1 MRSFKMLWS
10 TIKYAFF
17 SHSLLSDIPHNVD
30 EPIAQTPVPFIDKMM
45 VSEADVTM
53 VADDVVTTVFDKLYT
68 AAKTETI
75 ASENSYKTIIA
86 TQQMFL
92 SMNTPMEEENLPSL
106 HWTRIRIL
114 FSPDSIL
121 TDRLK
126 ET

>member
-1 MRSFKMLWS
+1 ML
-10 TIKYAFF
+10 FL

-75 ASENSYKTIIA
+75 ASENSYKTITFSA
-86 TQQMFL
+86 NVSFHEHTYGRGK
-92 SMNTPMEEENLPSL
+92 PSITAL
-106 HWTRIRIL
+106 NKNPYTHPV
-114 FSPDSIL
+114 PDQY
-121 TDRLK
+121 
-126 ET
+126 